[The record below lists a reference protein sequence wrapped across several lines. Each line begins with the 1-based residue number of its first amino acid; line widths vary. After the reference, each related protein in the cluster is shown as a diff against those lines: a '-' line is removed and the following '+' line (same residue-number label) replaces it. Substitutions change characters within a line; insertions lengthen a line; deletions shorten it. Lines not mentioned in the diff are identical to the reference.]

1 MSNYSTTQHG
11 EFVSSGKAES
21 IVINTDIDIIKIT
34 NLTEIAATNSGHGTN
49 YDWLKGCNGTVTY
62 HPAADHTLANDVL
75 ASGSI
80 SVVNTSDSPVG
91 ALDST
96 ISAISNA
103 AIPVVT
109 ITSTAALSAGDVV
122 RLFNVTGAQ
131 QFGGM
136 DFTIGNNTFSGT
148 TFSLDY
154 APQIVA
160 ATSGSF
166 RAIKYSPVYAPYTR
180 NISKITQAS
189 SAVVTFTVDHE
200 YTVGQVIRF
209 NVSAAFGMSEIN
221 GKRGTITAVSAAN
234 NTITVDI
241 DSSGFTAFAFP
252 LTGAALFTPAHV
264 NPVGETAAENAG
276 LPYQDATRNIAY
288 QAVVLQAGVKK
299 PAGSV
304 NDVIHWEISS
314 TFK

>member
-49 YDWLKGCNGTVTY
+49 YDWLKGSNGTVTY

-80 SVVNTSDSPVG
+80 SVVNTSDS
-91 ALDST
+91 
-96 ISAISNA
+96 
-103 AIPVVT
+103 PVVT